1 MYARNACMKHV
12 LVLDSHNSS
21 VPFLQAQDLKH
32 PDALRSLQLDT
43 EKLSKRPELLQSTD
57 GIQFYHF
64 TQKFPATNAGHFTGF
79 EHLDTHLQII
89 EAQIAKHNKV
99 NRWKPERQEQLDAIV
114 IPDGILEKPS
124 TFRWLERLRKQWPDL
139 KVLVVNPPI
148 HAVSDPLRD
157 DAYVQALHDA
167 VPPNFTDPHF
177 YATDRNPYVPVQQNA
192 TNFRL
197 HPMVDMATPNL
208 RNLRDNALLLRHL
221 LGMPMEIEASK
232 GRG

>member
-1 MYARNACMKHV
+1 MKHV

-21 VPFLQAQDLKH
+21 VPFLQAQGLKH

-43 EKLSKRPELLQSTD
+43 EKLFKRPELLQSVD

-79 EHLDTHLQII
+79 EHLDKHLQII
-89 EAQIAKHNKV
+89 DAQIAKHNKV
-99 NRWKPERQEQLDAIV
+99 NRWKPDRQEQLDAVV

-124 TFRWLERLRKQWPDL
+124 TFRWLARLREQWPDL

-157 DAYVQALHDA
+157 DVYVQALHDA

-177 YATDRNPYVPVQQNA
+177 HASDRNPYVPVQHNA

-197 HPMVDMATPNL
+197 HPAVDMATPNL
-208 RNLRDNALLLRHL
+208 RSQLDNALLLRHL
-221 LGMPMEIEASK
+221 VGLPMQIGTSQ